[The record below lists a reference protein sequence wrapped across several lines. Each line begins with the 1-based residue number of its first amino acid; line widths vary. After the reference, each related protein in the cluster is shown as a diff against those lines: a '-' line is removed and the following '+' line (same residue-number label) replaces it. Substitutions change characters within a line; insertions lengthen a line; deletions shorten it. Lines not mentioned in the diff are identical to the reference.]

1 MSAWQLIDDAANK
14 IVDDEL
20 DRMGILRRPRSD
32 DYTIATRIVED
43 ELNRVGI
50 PYCNLQNVVHGVIAD
65 PSMNQL
71 MPMLIAERRNRASSG
86 NKKSVAKRKRSNV
99 KKQSKTT
106 NNVINN
112 IKLKK
117 DGTIDKRCKA
127 YVNQSVRL
135 RKNGGIDKRCKAYK
149 QQKQMENGLSTD
161 KKHHKKTK
169 TKPNRKRSNISQY
182 SVGNTVLLCKQREG
196 IVRYVG
202 PVEGRRGTFYG
213 IELTKGNGD
222 TDGSIKTKRYFKC
235 SAGKGKFVPAGSI
248 MRKKSKTKKRK
259 RRLSDGDTSDTEL
272 QSSTI
277 RTKTS
282 TPCDVSKTE
291 LESMCDAGVFDDDF
305 VPDWLISK
313 KIKGKKS
320 TNSTL
325 QAPPLKKRNT
335 RTHSD
340 NTNNRRA
347 THTHSGIDIEQVKAL
362 FHSTVSPAQ
371 YEIIEIKDVSKS
383 NAAHHNIYQSI
394 LKSKGTSLLQ
404 IEKYLW
410 HGTGRSAND
419 DVLDLILKNG
429 FDRSYNKKG
438 VYGSGTYFARDASY
452 PVNRGFC
459 GKDTS
464 DPNVRFILLCRV
476 IVGEYTTG
484 NKNMKTIPKKDD
496 GTEYESLVNSISDP
510 TIFVS
515 WRDYHAIP
523 YYLIRFRRKWIG

>member
-161 KKHHKKTK
+161 KKHLVKAM
-169 TKPNRKRSNISQY
+169 TKPNR
-182 SVGNTVLLCKQREG
+182 
-196 IVRYVG
+196 
-202 PVEGRRGTFYG
+202 
-213 IELTKGNGD
+213 
-222 TDGSIKTKRYFKC
+222 KC

-347 THTHSGIDIEQVKAL
+347 TLTHSGIDIEQVKAL

-459 GKDTS
+459 GKDT
-464 DPNVRFILLCRV
+464 
-476 IVGEYTTG
+476 
-484 NKNMKTIPKKDD
+484 
-496 GTEYESLVNSISDP
+496 
-510 TIFVS
+510 
-515 WRDYHAIP
+515 
-523 YYLIRFRRKWIG
+523 